1 MMENESDDCQV
12 RAELRKNFLDILK
25 GFERQEST
33 QIKLVNG
40 EDLTNAKVLA
50 FDREIL
56 QTIVAP
62 LQTKTQA
69 LDSGILRLTDVQSI
83 TISLNP
89 KEEEEND

>member
-25 GFERQEST
+25 GFERQESA

-40 EDLTNAKVLA
+40 EDLKNAKVLA

-62 LQTKTQA
+62 LQTKTQV
-69 LDSGILRLTDVQSI
+69 LDSGILRLTDVESI
-83 TISLNP
+83 TIKNP
-89 KEEEEND
+89 KQEGKNE

>member
-1 MMENESDDCQV
+1 MMENEPDDCQV

-40 EDLTNAKVLA
+40 EDLTDAKVLA

-62 LQTKTQA
+62 LQTKTQV

-83 TISLNP
+83 EL
-89 KEEEEND
+89 KKREK

>member
-1 MMENESDDCQV
+1 MMENEPDDCQV

-25 GFERQEST
+25 GFERQESA

-69 LDSGILRLTDVQSI
+69 LDSGILRLTDVESI
-83 TISLNP
+83 KLNP
-89 KEEEEND
+89 KEEEKNG

>member
-1 MMENESDDCQV
+1 MMENEPDDCQV

-25 GFERQEST
+25 GFERQESA

-40 EDLTNAKVLA
+40 EDLTDAKVLA

-83 TISLNP
+83 EL
-89 KEEEEND
+89 KKREK

>member
-1 MMENESDDCQV
+1 MMENEPDDCQV
-12 RAELRKNFLDILK
+12 RAELRKNFLDMLK
-25 GFERQEST
+25 GFEGKESA

-62 LQTKTQA
+62 LQTKTQV

-83 TISLNP
+83 EL
-89 KEEEEND
+89 KKREK